1 MEIGF
6 IVGIII
12 SVSVLITGIMGLI
25 VSKKKGAKNKWAWW
39 AIVFGVCA
47 LISAVINLRI
57 FS

>member
-12 SVSVLITGIMGLI
+12 AVLVLITGGIGLL

-39 AIVFGVCA
+39 AIAFGVCA
-47 LISAVINLRI
+47 LISAGINLGII
-57 FS
+57 F